1 MRLMIAQTAPQ
12 RAQIPHNLDE
22 LEALCLQAKEAQVD
36 LLALPELALTGYLIF
51 DRLDALAESLDGPL
65 LTEAARLA
73 RRYGLHLVLGVA
85 EKAADGIYNSAVL
98 LDDQGTLLGCYRKMQ
113 LWADEH
119 GVFTPGETPLVV
131 DTRLGRIGLM
141 ICYDNEF
148 PEVSRAL
155 AQQGAELI
163 ISPTA
168 NMEPNA
174 KRQQLQITCRALD
187 NQVFVACINR
197 SGQEDHL
204 QFCGHSLVAD
214 PDGEVLVQLVDQPD
228 SAILD
233 LDLSR
238 CQESRKA
245 QDYLRDLHPRFKLGR
260 SPIDQAET

>member
-12 RAQIPHNLDE
+12 RERIPHNLAE
-22 LEALCLQAKEAQVD
+22 LEALCRAAQEARAD
-36 LLALPELALTGYLIF
+36 ILALPELALTGYLIF
-51 DRLDALAESLDGPL
+51 NQLDELAEPRNGPL

-73 RRYGLHLVLGVA
+73 RHYGLHLVLGFA
-85 EKAADGIYNSAVL
+85 EKATEGIYNSAVL
-98 LDDQGTLLGCYRKMQ
+98 LDDMGRQLGCYRKMQ

-119 GVFTPGETPLVV
+119 EVFLPGSEPLVV
-131 DTRLGRIGLM
+131 ETRHGRIGLM

-174 KRQQLQITCRALD
+174 QRQQLQVRCRALD
-187 NQVFVACINR
+187 NQVFVACVNR

-204 QFCGHSLVAD
+204 QFCGHSLVAG
-214 PDGEVLVQLVDQPD
+214 PDGEVLTQLTQQPGT
-228 SAILD
+228 SILD

-245 QDYLRDLHPRFKLGR
+245 QDYLHDLHPGLRLG
-260 SPIDQAET
+260 